1 MFITAPRTIIKRTAT
16 GSTNNTTFQNI
27 LRNASFFPDSTLVSY
42 WALACLNQSLN
53 ALVLRNFSPEK
64 SHILANKWTEMP

>member
-1 MFITAPRTIIKRTAT
+1 M
-16 GSTNNTTFQNI
+16 
-27 LRNASFFPDSTLVSY
+27 LRFFPGSALVSY
-42 WALACLNQSLN
+42 WALACLNQSLY

>member
-1 MFITAPRTIIKRTAT
+1 M
-16 GSTNNTTFQNI
+16 
-27 LRNASFFPDSTLVSY
+27 LRFFPDSTLVSY

-64 SHILANKWTEMP
+64 SHTLANKWTEMP